1 MWFNS
6 VPHHTGGIIAAGC
19 QVEVVTVAIVT
30 GVIVHLVTR
39 KFVKQKPIPDQDRSG
54 TELGPPRTD
63 NSSLTEPVGFGTSN
77 GEDVQ
82 MQPNPAYNTVPDYL

>member
-1 MWFNS
+1 M
-6 VPHHTGGIIAAGC
+6 
-19 QVEVVTVAIVT
+19 VTVAIVT

-63 NSSLTEPVGFGTSN
+63 NNSHNEPVGLGTSN
-77 GEDVQ
+77 GKNVQ
-82 MQPNPAYNTVPDYL
+82 LQPNPAYDTVPDYL